1 MYDELIALGLIVDVF
16 DPNANAEQ
24 VYNLHK
30 IQPVTQLKTYAAIL
44 LTVAHD
50 QFLNL
55 DFNSLKSNV
64 NSVIFDLKSIL
75 PRELVDARL

>member
-1 MYDELIALGLIVDVF
+1 VYDELIALGMIVDLF
-16 DPNANAEQ
+16 DPNANSEQ
-24 VYNLHK
+24 VYNLHN
-30 IQPVTQLKTYAAIL
+30 IQPVTQLKTYDAIL

-55 DFNSLKSNV
+55 NFNALKSNV
-64 NSVIFDLKSIL
+64 NSVIFDLKSTL